1 VLFSKAYKTPLETLI
16 AEAQAD
22 PDAELLLPK
31 KKSRDTCQPQVGDV
45 VECRFKQ
52 DPVQKAIVA
61 EFDGKRH
68 FMFDDGM
75 SNAFCFGHT
84 AILRKIGETD
94 VLDSVLN
101 ISKGLIIAEKYFAK
115 EATEPTFT
123 GTYAE
128 RQAQWVEHHGLK
140 VGDKVK
146 VVREYTKDEDG
157 FGRVCAKGKDDAVGK
172 TLSVIGIDNVNG
184 AAIKLS
190 TRIFGSEW
198 FPYFVLE
205 PVKE

>member
-1 VLFSKAYKTPLETLI
+1 MLFSKACKTPLETLI

-22 PDAELLLPK
+22 PDAELLLGS
-31 KKSRDTCQPQVGDV
+31 KKSRDAYQPQVGDV
-45 VECRFKQ
+45 VEILSCYGEDLGSIGPKGVTGRVTVVDCDDDSLCVECEKTGGWHLYLS
-52 DPVQKAIVA
+52 DVRPVA
-61 EFDGKRH
+61 
-68 FMFDDGM
+68 
-75 SNAFCFGHT
+75 
-84 AILRKIGETD
+84 
-94 VLDSVLN
+94 
-101 ISKGLIIAEKYFAK
+101 
-115 EATEPTFT
+115 EPTFT
-123 GTYAE
+123 GTYTE